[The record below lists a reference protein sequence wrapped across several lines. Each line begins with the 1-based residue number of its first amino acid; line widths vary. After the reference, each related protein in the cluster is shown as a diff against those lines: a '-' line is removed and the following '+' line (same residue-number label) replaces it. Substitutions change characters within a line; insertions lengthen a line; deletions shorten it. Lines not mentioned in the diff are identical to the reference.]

1 MAKNKKTNV
10 PLLLGV
16 CAIVLSVALLGIL
29 AATGVLPI
37 ETTIDGVHTGIASGL
52 RHFFACFVYD
62 PGLIGDGGPIWW
74 AETMSVGGTLGMF
87 ATIVEFFLL
96 IAGIVVLVK
105 NGNKG
110 KIWSAVTL
118 LIALFATNAIGS
130 IFLNG
135 MVYEVL
141 WRSASFWYGLSLLIL
156 VLGAAALV
164 YDLWPAIFADAE
176 EDEEDEDM
184 IPVFDEYAC
193 RKIVQ
198 EQIQKLRDAAPSVV
212 TKEKADEIVERA
224 IEEHVA
230 KLHAEP
236 SEEIQAEDPKASPFD
251 GFGDTK
257 RVPFVEKLEAADEDL
272 KNKYQELH
280 DYVLSYGIKSRISIP
295 GDTFAAHRERYVFLT
310 VAGKHIK
317 AYFALN
323 PEDYVET
330 KIPVETVTTKKFED
344 LPCCLKIR
352 SDLSLRRAFKLVDDV
367 MAAKGVTKEN

>member
-272 KNKYQELH
+272 KNKYQEPPRLRPLLWNQEPH
-280 DYVLSYGIKSRISIP
+280 LDSG
-295 GDTFAAHRERYVFLT
+295 RYLRC
-310 VAGKHIK
+310 APR
-317 AYFALN
+317 ALRLLDRCGQTHQSLLR
-323 PEDYVET
+323 PQSG
-330 KIPVETVTTKKFED
+330 
-344 LPCCLKIR
+344 R
-352 SDLSLRRAFKLVDDV
+352 LRRDEDPGRDGDDQEV
-367 MAAKGVTKEN
+367 RRFAVLLEDPFRFEPAPRLQIG